1 MQHLAT
7 EAHRWYQITWV
18 DWISVAGFPLALVGL
33 FATWM
38 QAKDAT
44 DAAKAAQLAISTTEK
59 KLVLKQ
65 LMILIPELVWTVDE
79 LTAAIEANDSAATR
93 RQLDRWSGQ
102 MSIAKGM
109 LFSNDPDAKSQ
120 QDKSRSIQE
129 ALQEGIS
136 LVRVTRAKLPV
147 KAAWDKQPVKVT
159 GDNVAR
165 ICLNANRSIL
175 AIRDDLNI
183 WLGEKSAKA
192 G

>member
-1 MQHLAT
+1 MQQLAT

-33 FATWM
+33 FATWT

-59 KLVLKQ
+59 RLVLNQ
-65 LMILIPELVWTVDE
+65 LMILIPELERTVDE
-79 LTAAIEANDSAATR
+79 LTAGIEANDSAATR
-93 RQLDRWSGQ
+93 RQLDSWSGQ
-102 MSIAKGM
+102 VSRAKGM

-120 QDKSRSIQE
+120 QDESRSIQK

-136 LVRVTRAKLPV
+136 LVRVARENLLV
-147 KAAWDKQPVKVT
+147 EVSE
-159 GDNVAR
+159 DNVAKR
-165 ICLNANRSIL
+165 CLQANHSIL
-175 AIRDDLNI
+175 AIRDDLNN
-183 WLGEKSAKA
+183 WLGQKSAKV